1 VIGII
6 YALALAGAA
15 QVQVQALDGGW
26 HFRLDPA
33 DANVAPHPEATA
45 WMPATV
51 PGAVQTDLMALR
63 KLPDPY
69 LADNENK
76 VQWVGLSDWQYQTR
90 IVVGAEALK
99 HDHVDLVFEGLD
111 TFATV
116 RINGSEVQHTDNVFR
131 SWRVP
136 VKGLLR
142 EGGNVLE
149 VDFASPIKKMKP
161 LIASL
166 PYVMPGAYDSAFGD
180 EPPGRNSSTY
190 VRKAGYQYGWDW
202 GPRVVTLGIWKPVRL
217 EFYDS
222 ARLDDLH
229 VEQVHLDDEI
239 AALDARLAIQSDR
252 IQSVSIE
259 VRVTPPGGATPDG
272 ASRDG
277 AAQAVRQEVVRQEA
291 ALFPGNNPLSVPIRI
306 PHPQRWWPTGYGRP
320 DLYTVTAVVTLNG
333 RTIGQSSRR
342 IGLRTTEIRRQADQW
357 GRSFEIVVNGAPI
370 FAKGANLIPF
380 DVFPSRVTAAQQDR
394 MLQSALTA
402 NMNLLRI
409 WGGGIYQDDHFYDAA
424 DELGLMIWQD
434 FMFGGAIPPDDV
446 AFRENV
452 AVEAAQQVKRLRDHP
467 SVVLWVGN
475 NEVQTDWENWGGSTQ
490 ELKKSLSAEDR
501 DRIVTGMVRLF
512 DQTLRSAVMQYSP
525 QTPYWAGTPSTDYD
539 GRADQDNDGDRHYWS
554 VWGGKPV
561 EEYLNVTPR
570 FMSEFGLQSFPS
582 MATIEAF
589 TSRADRRPESPVM
602 RAHQKYDKGNGNQRL
617 LLYINNNYGAPKTF
631 ADFVYLSQL
640 MQAEGIELA
649 ATHLRA
655 ARPHNMGVL
664 YWQLNDVWP
673 GASWSSIDYFGR
685 WKALHFHARRFFA
698 PLAASL
704 LRRDGR
710 SEAHIVSDLMT
721 AKSLRWRLRV
731 FDFSGRLVSEKS
743 ATQTVGP
750 ASSTPVGSFTDA
762 ELLQGADPKHSQAVF
777 EILDGSDTVSRSF
790 VYFDAAKNLAWND
803 PRLVLRPVSRA
814 AAPGGGYD
822 ITLTAGSAARGV
834 WIDVGGLAAQ
844 VSDNAFDMVA
854 GESVTVHV
862 TTTASLAE
870 LRKALRVR
878 SYYSSAK

>member
-1 VIGII
+1 MPRVE
-6 YALALAGAA
+6 AVVCLLALLVTASPCDACVAPGA
-15 QVQVQALDGGW
+15 VQVQALHDGW
-26 HFRLDPA
+26 RFRLDPA
-33 DANVAPHPEATA
+33 GANRAAHPEATH

-51 PGAVQTDLMALR
+51 PGVVQTDLMALR

-69 LADNENK
+69 LADNESK

-90 IVVGAEALK
+90 IVVGAEVLK

-116 RINGSEVQHTDNVFR
+116 KINGTEVQHTDNMFR

-136 VKGLLR
+136 VKDILR
-142 EGGNVLE
+142 EGGNLLE
-149 VDFASPIKKMKP
+149 VDFASPIRKMKP

-202 GPRVVTLGIWKPVRL
+202 GPRVVALGIWKPARL

-222 ARLDDLH
+222 LRLDDLH
-229 VEQVHLDDEI
+229 VEQLHLDDEI
-239 AALDARLAIQSDR
+239 AALNVQLAVQSDR
-252 IQSVSIE
+252 IQSVAIE
-259 VRVTPPGGATPDG
+259 VRVTSPDG
-272 ASRDG
+272 STQTVGR
-277 AAQAVRQEVVRQEA
+277 EA
-291 ALFPGNNPLSVPIRI
+291 ALFAGDNPLSVPIQI
-306 PHPQRWWPTGYGRP
+306 AHPLRWWPAGYGRP
-320 DLYTVTAVVTLNG
+320 DLYTVKAVVTLNG
-333 RTIGQSSRR
+333 RTIGESSRR

-357 GRSFEIVVNGAPI
+357 GRSFELLVNRVPI

-380 DVFPSRVTAAQQDR
+380 DIFPSRVTSAQQDR
-394 MLQSALTA
+394 MLQSALAA
-402 NMNLLRI
+402 NMNILRI
-409 WGGGIYQDDHFYDAA
+409 WGGGVYQDGHFYDEA

-452 AVEAAQQVKRLRDHP
+452 AVEGAQQVKRLRDHP
-467 SVVLWVGN
+467 SIVLWVGN
-475 NEVQTDWENWGGSTQ
+475 NEVQTDWENWGGSTR
-490 ELKKSLSAEDR
+490 ELKSSLSADER
-501 DRIVTGMVRLF
+501 DRVVTGMVRLF
-512 DQTLRSAVMQYSP
+512 DQTLRAAVTQYSP

-539 GRADQDNDGDRHYWS
+539 SRADQDNDGDRHYWS

-561 EEYLNVTPR
+561 EEYLEVTPR

-589 TSRADRRPESPVM
+589 TSLADRQPESPVM
-602 RAHQKYDKGNGNQRL
+602 RAHQKYDKGNGNKRL
-617 LLYINNNYGAPKTF
+617 LLYINNNYGTPKTF

-649 ATHLRA
+649 ASHLRA

-685 WKALHFHARRFFA
+685 WKALHFHAKRFFA
-698 PLAASL
+698 PLATSF

-710 SEAHIVSDLMT
+710 SEAHIVSDLM
-721 AKSLRWRLRV
+721 AARKLRWRLRV
-731 FDFSGRLVSEKS
+731 FDFSGRLLSEKS
-743 ATQTVGP
+743 ATQTVAP
-750 ASSTPVGSFTDA
+750 ASSTSVGGFADA
-762 ELLQGADPKHSQAVF
+762 DLLQGADPKHTQAVF
-777 EILDGSDTVSRSF
+777 EILDGADTVSRSF
-790 VYFDAAKNLAWND
+790 VYFDAAKNLAWTD
-803 PRLVLRPVSRA
+803 PRLVLSPA
-814 AAPGGGYD
+814 AVAAGGYD
-822 ITLTAGSAARGV
+822 VTITARSAARGV
-834 WIDVGGLAAQ
+834 WIDVGGLAAP
-844 VSDNAFDMVA
+844 VSDNAFDMIG
-854 GESVTVHV
+854 GESVTVHI

-870 LRKALRVR
+870 VRKVLRVR
-878 SYYSSAK
+878 SYYSSAT